1 MNNIDII
8 KTRIISLINKE
19 LHDNIV
25 DIKTIPQSGSSRK
38 YFRIITETT
47 SYIGTY
53 NDNIEENNAFIHFS
67 KHFKNANLPVPE
79 VIAIDNDNKCY
90 IQTDLGDRFLFDYA
104 KNCISNDSFD
114 DITLELYKKAIDN
127 LVLFQI
133 KGHESLDY
141 SVAYPSPSFNFQSII
156 DDLNYFKYFFLKL
169 NEEITFNE
177 TRLNKDFTEI
187 AKYAMSAPNDFFM
200 YRDFQSRNIIARDNN
215 TYFIDYQG
223 GRKGPLQYDIIS
235 LLYQVKAQIP
245 KNIRGI
251 LLQHY
256 KDNLSKYINLY
267 DVNFDKYY
275 NTFVLIRLLQVL
287 GAYGFRGLIQKKQ
300 HFIESIPYAID
311 ELIDLKDNLD
321 FPFATDELSAILSQ
335 FDKMKNK
342 YQNQDYNTLTV
353 NINSFSYK
361 NGGVPQDLSGNGGG
375 FVFDCRSLPNPGR
388 YDEYKHLTGEDS
400 DVQNFLKDKS
410 EVIIFFENAKA
421 LVYQSVD
428 NYIQRGFKN
437 LSVSFGCTGGQH
449 RSVYLAKQ
457 MAISLTNDYP
467 EIIVK
472 LNHIVQNKHYTYK
485 SRNE

>member
-1 MNNIDII
+1 MS
-8 KTRIISLINKE
+8 KA
-19 LHDNIV
+19 
-25 DIKTIPQSGSSRK
+25 
-38 YFRIITETT
+38 
-47 SYIGTY
+47 
-53 NDNIEENNAFIHFS
+53 EN
-67 KHFKNANLPVPE
+67 
-79 VIAIDNDNKCY
+79 VIAAQPRSEFGDNASRRLRKSGF
-90 IQTDLGDRFLFDYA
+90 IPA
-104 KNCISNDSFD
+104 V
-114 DITLELYKKAIDN
+114 

-133 KGHESLDY
+133 KGHENLDY

-200 YRDFQSRNIIARDNN
+200 YRDFQSRNIIIKNN
-215 TYFIDYQG
+215 DTYFIDYQG

-245 KNIRGI
+245 KTIRGI
-251 LLQHY
+251 LLQYY

-275 NTFVLIRLLQVL
+275 NTFVLLRLLQVL

-300 HFIESIPYAID
+300 HFIESIPYAIN

-321 FPFATDELSAILSQ
+321 LPFATDELSAILSQ
-335 FDKMKNK
+335 FDKIRNK

-437 LSVSFGCTGGQH
+437 LSVGSIDRF
-449 RSVYLAKQ
+449 
-457 MAISLTNDYP
+457 ISHNRWLY
-467 EIIVK
+467 
-472 LNHIVQNKHYTYK
+472 H
-485 SRNE
+485 

>member
-8 KTRIISLINKE
+8 KTRIISMINKE

-90 IQTDLGDRFLFDYA
+90 IQTDLGDEFLFDYA

-187 AKYAMSAPNDFFM
+187 AQYAMSAPNDFFM
-200 YRDFQSRNIIARDNN
+200 YRDFQSRNIIIKNN
-215 TYFIDYQG
+215 DTYFIDYQG

-300 HFIESIPYAID
+300 HFIESIPYAIN

-472 LNHIVQNKHYTYK
+472 LNHIVQNKHYIYG
-485 SRNE
+485 

>member
-67 KHFKNANLPVPE
+67 KHFRNANLPVPE
-79 VIAIDNDNKCY
+79 VIAIDKDNKCY
-90 IQTDLGDRFLFDYA
+90 IQTDLGDEFLFDYA
-104 KNCISNDSFD
+104 RRCISHGSFD
-114 DITLELYKKAIDN
+114 DTTIELYKKAIEN
-127 LVLFQI
+127 LVHFQI
-133 KGHESLDY
+133 KGHENLDY

-187 AKYAMSAPNDFFM
+187 AQYAMSAPNDFFM
-200 YRDFQSRNIIARDNN
+200 YRDFQSRNIIVRDNN

-300 HFIESIPYAID
+300 HFIESIPYAIN

>member
-1 MNNIDII
+1 MNNIDKI
-8 KTRIISLINKE
+8 KTQIISLINKE
-19 LHDNIV
+19 LDDNII

-90 IQTDLGDRFLFDYA
+90 IQTDLGDEFLFDYA

-114 DITLELYKKAIDN
+114 DTTIELYKKAIEN

-200 YRDFQSRNIIARDNN
+200 YRDFQSRNIIVRDNN

-275 NTFVLIRLLQVL
+275 NTFVLLRLLQVL

-449 RSVYLAKQ
+449 RSVYLAQQ

>member
-1 MNNIDII
+1 MNNIDKI
-8 KTRIISLINKE
+8 KTQIISLINKE

-79 VIAIDNDNKCY
+79 VIAIDKDNKCY

-133 KGHESLDY
+133 KGHENLDY

-187 AKYAMSAPNDFFM
+187 AQYAMSAPNDFFM
-200 YRDFQSRNIIARDNN
+200 YRDFQSRNIIIKNN
-215 TYFIDYQG
+215 DTYFIDYQG

-275 NTFVLIRLLQVL
+275 NTFVLLRLLQVL

-449 RSVYLAKQ
+449 RSVYLAQQ

-467 EIIVK
+467 EITIK